1 MNKFLDGRRI
11 KMNKTKKPKKTGKKI
26 ASNVSNASN
35 ASSVV
40 SGLYAYGKFLAYVQ
54 LFVLLFVIIVGTYG
68 LLCLMG
74 KNKNKTGLVQNK
86 GYIVN
91 IIRISDD
98 MYKVDLEINSNPHS
112 NLSIVT
118 MTVPEKRIRK
128 YIKKYKKGKEVDIY
142 SDPVS
147 GQIYDHHDVNKY
159 NKIGIAILCIAAM
172 AIFIVVYRFY
182 LIVSYS
188 GLTVVYPMLHA
199 LSNNKM

>member
-1 MNKFLDGRRI
+1 LDGRRI
-11 KMNKTKKPKKTGKKI
+11 KMNNTKKPKKTGKN
-26 ASNVSNASN
+26 NVSNASN
-35 ASSVV
+35 ASNVI

-54 LFVLLFVIIVGTYG
+54 LFVMLFVIIVGTYG
-68 LLCLMG
+68 LLCLVG
-74 KNKNKTGLVQNK
+74 KNKQTTGWIQNK

-98 MYKVDLEINSNPHS
+98 MYKVDLEIFPNPNSNS
-112 NLSIVT
+112 SIVT
-118 MTVPEKRIRK
+118 MTVPEKKIRK

-142 SDPVS
+142 TDPVS

-159 NKIGIAILCIAAM
+159 NKVGIAILCIAAM

>member
-1 MNKFLDGRRI
+1 MNTFLDGRRI
-11 KMNKTKKPKKTGKKI
+11 KMNNTKKPKKTGKN
-26 ASNVSNASN
+26 NVSNASN
-35 ASSVV
+35 ASNVI

-54 LFVLLFVIIVGTYG
+54 IFVMLFVIIVGTYG
-68 LLCLMG
+68 LLCLVG
-74 KNKNKTGLVQNK
+74 KNKQTTGWIQNK

-98 MYKVDLEINSNPHS
+98 MYKVDLEIFPNPNSNS
-112 NLSIVT
+112 SIVT
-118 MTVPEKRIRK
+118 MTVPEKKIRK

-142 SDPVS
+142 TDPVS

-159 NKIGIAILCIAAM
+159 NKVGIAILCIAAM

>member
-1 MNKFLDGRRI
+1 MNTFLDGRRI
-11 KMNKTKKPKKTGKKI
+11 KMNNTKKPKKTRK
-26 ASNVSNASN
+26 NNASN
-35 ASSVV
+35 ASNVI

-74 KNKNKTGLVQNK
+74 KNKNKTGLIQNK

-98 MYKVDLEINSNPHS
+98 MYKVDLEILPNPNSNP
-112 NLSIVT
+112 SIVT
-118 MTVPEKRIRK
+118 MTVPEKKIRK

-142 SDPVS
+142 TDPVS

-159 NKIGIAILCIAAM
+159 NKVGMAILCIAAI

>member
-1 MNKFLDGRRI
+1 MNTFLDGRRI
-11 KMNKTKKPKKTGKKI
+11 KMNNTKKPKKTGKKI

-35 ASSVV
+35 VI

-54 LFVLLFVIIVGTYG
+54 LFVMLFVIIVGTYG
-68 LLCLMG
+68 LLCLVG
-74 KNKNKTGLVQNK
+74 KNKNKTGWIQHK

-98 MYKVDLEINSNPHS
+98 MYKVDLEIFPNPNSNS
-112 NLSIVT
+112 SIVT
-118 MTVPEKRIRK
+118 MTVPEKKIRK

-142 SDPVS
+142 TDPVS